1 MTLKKKTI
9 FLILIFFLFTN
20 FSYSKIDLRII
31 MKINNQI
38 VTSYDIEKESNY
50 LLALNPKLN
59 EINKNDLLKIAKKS
73 MVKEMIRKSEILKYK
88 EINLDNPRN
97 KNILRNIM
105 LNLDFSNQ
113 LQFES
118 YLNDFD
124 ISIDDLRK
132 KIGIENEWKNLV
144 YSKYSTSIKI
154 DKENLINQIER
165 LSKEEFSIEYNLS
178 EIVFIKN
185 QNISL
190 KDQSKK
196 ILESIEINGFE
207 NTANLYSISDSS
219 KVGGKIGWVKKN
231 NLSLEINNELE
242 NLKVNSYSD
251 PIKIDNNY
259 LILKINDIKEI
270 TVKVDKQK
278 ELDKMIMIETSKQ
291 LDKFSNIFYNK
302 IKLNSVIREF

>member
-1 MTLKKKTI
+1 MNLNKKTI
-9 FLILIFFLFTN
+9 FLILIFFLSTN
-20 FSYSKIDLRII
+20 FSYSKIDLQIVI
-31 MKINNQI
+31 KINNQI

-59 EINKNDLLKIAKKS
+59 EINKNDLSKLAKKS
-73 MVKEMIRKSEILKYK
+73 MVKEMIKKSEILKYK

-97 KNILRNIM
+97 ENILRNIM

-113 LQFES
+113 LQFEN

-302 IKLNSVIREF
+302 IKLNSVISEF

>member
-1 MTLKKKTI
+1 MILNKKTI

-20 FSYSKIDLRII
+20 FSYSKIDLQII

-38 VTSYDIEKESNY
+38 VTSYDIEKESKY

-59 EINKNDLLKIAKKS
+59 EINKNDLFKLAKKS
-73 MVKEMIRKSEILKYK
+73 MIKEMIRKSEILKYK

-118 YLNDFD
+118 YLNDFN

-144 YSKYSTSIKI
+144 YSKYSQSVKI
-154 DKENLINQIER
+154 DKENLIKQIEKS
-165 LSKEEFSIEYNLS
+165 SKEEFSIEYNLS

-196 ILESIEINGFE
+196 ILDSIEINGFE

-219 KVGGKIGWVKKN
+219 KIGGKIGWIKK
-231 NLSLEINNELE
+231 II
-242 NLKVNSYSD
+242 YH
-251 PIKIDNNY
+251 
-259 LILKINDIKEI
+259 
-270 TVKVDKQK
+270 
-278 ELDKMIMIETSKQ
+278 SK
-291 LDKFSNIFYNK
+291 
-302 IKLNSVIREF
+302 

>member
-50 LLALNPKLN
+50 LLALNPRLN
-59 EINKNDLLKIAKKS
+59 EINKNDLLKLAKKS

-105 LNLDFSNQ
+105 LNLNFSNQ

-242 NLKVNSYSD
+242 NLKVNSYSN

-302 IKLNSVIREF
+302 IKLNSVISEF

>member
-1 MTLKKKTI
+1 MILNKKTI

-20 FSYSKIDLRII
+20 FSYSKIDLKII

-59 EINKNDLLKIAKKS
+59 EINKNDLLKLAKKS

-97 KNILRNIM
+97 ENILRNIM

-113 LQFES
+113 QHFES

-154 DKENLINQIER
+154 DKENLINQIEK

-259 LILKINDIKEI
+259 LILMINDIKEI

-278 ELDKMIMIETSKQ
+278 ELDKMVMIETSKQ

-302 IKLNSVIREF
+302 IKLNSVISEF

>member
-1 MTLKKKTI
+1 MILNKKTI
-9 FLILIFFLFTN
+9 FLILIFFLFSN
-20 FSYSKIDLRII
+20 FSYSKIDLQII

-59 EINKNDLLKIAKKS
+59 EINKNDLLKLAKKS
-73 MVKEMIRKSEILKYK
+73 MIKEMIRKSEILKYK
-88 EINLDNPRN
+88 EINLDNNQN
-97 KNILRNIM
+97 KNFLRNIM
-105 LNLDFSNQ
+105 INLDFSNQ

-118 YLNDFD
+118 YLNDFNV
-124 ISIDDLRK
+124 SIDDLRK

-144 YSKYSTSIKI
+144 YSKYSQSVKI
-154 DKENLINQIER
+154 DKENLINQIEKS
-165 LSKEEFSIEYNLS
+165 SKEEFSIEYNLS

-185 QNISL
+185 QNISF

-207 NTANLYSISDSS
+207 NTANLYSISNSS

-231 NLSLEINNELE
+231 NLSLEINRELE
-242 NLKVNSYSD
+242 GLKINSYSD

-270 TVKVDKQK
+270 AVKIDKEK

-302 IKLNSVIREF
+302 IKLNSVISEF

>member
-1 MTLKKKTI
+1 MIFNKKTI
-9 FLILIFFLFTN
+9 FLILIFFLFSN
-20 FSYSKIDLRII
+20 FSYSKIDLQII

-38 VTSYDIEKESNY
+38 VTSYDIEKERNY

-59 EINKNDLLKIAKKS
+59 EINKNDLLKLAKKS
-73 MVKEMIRKSEILKYK
+73 IIKEMIRKSEILKYK
-88 EINLDNPRN
+88 EINFDNPQN
-97 KNILRNIM
+97 KNVLRNIM

-124 ISIDDLRK
+124 ISIGDLRK
-132 KIGIENEWKNLV
+132 KIEIENEWKNLV
-144 YSKYSTSIKI
+144 YSKYSTSVKI
-154 DKENLINQIER
+154 DKENLINQIEKS
-165 LSKEEFSIEYNLS
+165 SKEEFSIEYDLS
-178 EIVFIKN
+178 EIVFTEN

-190 KDQSKK
+190 RDQSKK

-242 NLKVNSYSD
+242 NLKINSYSD

-302 IKLNSVIREF
+302 IKLNSVISEF

>member
-50 LLALNPKLN
+50 LLALNPRLN
-59 EINKNDLLKIAKKS
+59 EINKNDLLKLAKKS

-88 EINLDNPRN
+88 EINLNNPRN

-105 LNLDFSNQ
+105 LNLNFSNQ

-144 YSKYSTSIKI
+144 YSKYSKSIKI
-154 DKENLINQIER
+154 DKENLINQIEK

-242 NLKVNSYSD
+242 NLKVNSYSN

>member
-1 MTLKKKTI
+1 MILNKKTI

-20 FSYSKIDLRII
+20 FSYSKIDLKII

-97 KNILRNIM
+97 ENILRNIM

-113 LQFES
+113 QQFES

>member
-1 MTLKKKTI
+1 MILNKKTI

-20 FSYSKIDLRII
+20 FSYSKIDLKII

-97 KNILRNIM
+97 ENILRNIM

-113 LQFES
+113 QQFES

-154 DKENLINQIER
+154 DKDNLINR
-165 LSKEEFSIEYNLS
+165 
-178 EIVFIKN
+178 
-185 QNISL
+185 
-190 KDQSKK
+190 
-196 ILESIEINGFE
+196 
-207 NTANLYSISDSS
+207 
-219 KVGGKIGWVKKN
+219 
-231 NLSLEINNELE
+231 
-242 NLKVNSYSD
+242 SYLM
-251 PIKIDNNY
+251 Y
-259 LILKINDIKEI
+259 Y
-270 TVKVDKQK
+270 V
-278 ELDKMIMIETSKQ
+278 
-291 LDKFSNIFYNK
+291 
-302 IKLNSVIREF
+302 

>member
-1 MTLKKKTI
+1 MILKKKI
-9 FLILIFFLFTN
+9 IVLILTFFLFSN
-20 FSYSKIDLRII
+20 FSYSKINLQII
-31 MKINNQI
+31 MKINDQI
-38 VTSYDIEKESNY
+38 VTTYDLEKEINY
-50 LLALNPKLN
+50 LLALNPKLS
-59 EINKNDLLKIAKKS
+59 EISKNDLFKLAKRS
-73 MVKEMIRKSEILKYK
+73 MIKETVRKSEILKYK
-88 EINLDNPRN
+88 EIDLDNPRN

-118 YLNDFD
+118 YLNNFN
-124 ISIDDLRK
+124 ISIDDLRN

-144 YSKYSTSIKI
+144 YSKYSQSIKI
-154 DKENLINQIER
+154 DKENLINQIEKS
-165 LSKEEFSIEYNLS
+165 SKEEFSIEYNLS
-178 EIVFIKN
+178 EIVFINN

-231 NLSLEINNELE
+231 NLSLEINRELE
-242 NLKVNSYSD
+242 NLKINSYSN

-270 TVKVDKQK
+270 TVKIDKQK

-302 IKLNSVIREF
+302 IKLNSVISEF

>member
-1 MTLKKKTI
+1 MILNKKNI

-20 FSYSKIDLRII
+20 FSYSKIDLQII

-50 LLALNPKLN
+50 LLALNPKLK
-59 EINKNDLLKIAKKS
+59 EINKKDLLELAKKS
-73 MVKEMIRKSEILKYK
+73 MIKEMIIKSEILKYK
-88 EINLDNPRN
+88 EINLDNPQTQ
-97 KNILRNIM
+97 NILRNIM

-118 YLNDFD
+118 HLNDFD

-132 KIGIENEWKNLV
+132 KIGLENEWKNLV
-144 YSKYSTSIKI
+144 YSKYSTSVKI

-165 LSKEEFSIEYNLS
+165 SSKEEFSIEYNLS

-185 QNISL
+185 KNISL
-190 KDQSKK
+190 KDQSKE
-196 ILESIEINGFE
+196 IFESIKINGFE
-207 NTANLYSISDSS
+207 NTANLYSISDTS

-231 NLSLEINNELE
+231 NLSLEINRELE
-242 NLKVNSYSD
+242 NLKVNSHSD

-259 LILKINDIKEI
+259 LILKINDIKQI
-270 TVKVDKQK
+270 TVKIDKQK

-291 LDKFSNIFYNK
+291 LDKFSYIFYNK
-302 IKLNSVIREF
+302 IKLNSVISEF

>member
-1 MTLKKKTI
+1 MIFNKKTI
-9 FLILIFFLFTN
+9 FLILVFFLFSN
-20 FSYSKIDLRII
+20 FSYSKIDLHII

-50 LLALNPKLN
+50 LLALNPKLK
-59 EINKNDLLKIAKKS
+59 EINKNDLLKLAKKS
-73 MVKEMIRKSEILKYK
+73 MIKEMIRKSEILKYK
-88 EINLDNPRN
+88 EIDFDNHRN
-97 KNILRNIM
+97 ENILRNIM

-118 YLNDFD
+118 YLNNFD
-124 ISIDDLRK
+124 ISIDDLKK

-144 YSKYSTSIKI
+144 YSKYSTSVKV
-154 DKENLINQIER
+154 DKENLMNQIER
-165 LSKEEFSIEYNLS
+165 SSKKEFSIEYNLS
-178 EIVFIKN
+178 EIVF
-185 QNISL
+185 L

-231 NLSLEINNELE
+231 NLSSEINRELE
-242 NLKVNSYSD
+242 NLKINSYSS

-270 TVKVDKQK
+270 RVKIDKQK

-291 LDKFSNIFYNK
+291 LDKFSNILYNK
-302 IKLNSVIREF
+302 IKLNSVISEF

>member
-59 EINKNDLLKIAKKS
+59 EINKNDLLKLAKKS

-105 LNLDFSNQ
+105 LNLNFSNQ

-124 ISIDDLRK
+124 ISIADLRK

-144 YSKYSTSIKI
+144 YSKYSKSIKI
-154 DKENLINQIER
+154 DKENLINQIEK

-278 ELDKMIMIETSKQ
+278 ELDKMVMIETSKQ

-302 IKLNSVIREF
+302 IKLNSVISEF

>member
-1 MTLKKKTI
+1 MILNKKTI

-20 FSYSKIDLRII
+20 FSYSKIDLKII

-59 EINKNDLLKIAKKS
+59 EINKNDLLKLAKKS

-97 KNILRNIM
+97 ENILRNIM

-113 LQFES
+113 QQFES

-278 ELDKMIMIETSKQ
+278 ELDKMVMIETSKQ

-302 IKLNSVIREF
+302 IKLNSVISEF

>member
-144 YSKYSTSIKI
+144 YSKYSKSIKI
-154 DKENLINQIER
+154 DKENLINQIEK

-242 NLKVNSYSD
+242 NLKVNSYSN

>member
-1 MTLKKKTI
+1 MILNRKTI

-20 FSYSKIDLRII
+20 FSYSKIDLQII

-59 EINKNDLLKIAKKS
+59 EINKNDLLKLAKKS

-88 EINLDNPRN
+88 EIDLDNPQN
-97 KNILRNIM
+97 ENILRNIM
-105 LNLDFSNQ
+105 LNLNFSNQ

-118 YLNDFD
+118 YLSDFK
-124 ISIDDLRK
+124 ISIDDLKK
-132 KIGIENEWKNLV
+132 KIGMENEWKNLV

-154 DKENLINQIER
+154 DKENLMNQIER
-165 LSKEEFSIEYNLS
+165 SSKEEFSVEYNLS

-231 NLSLEINNELE
+231 NLSLEINRELQ
-242 NLKVNSYSD
+242 NLEINSYSD

-270 TVKVDKQK
+270 TVKIDKEK
-278 ELDKMIMIETSKQ
+278 KLDKMIMIETSKQ

-302 IKLNSVIREF
+302 IKLNSVISEF

>member
-1 MTLKKKTI
+1 M
-9 FLILIFFLFTN
+9 
-20 FSYSKIDLRII
+20 
-31 MKINNQI
+31 
-38 VTSYDIEKESNY
+38 
-50 LLALNPKLN
+50 
-59 EINKNDLLKIAKKS
+59 
-73 MVKEMIRKSEILKYK
+73 
-88 EINLDNPRN
+88 
-97 KNILRNIM
+97 
-105 LNLDFSNQ
+105 
-113 LQFES
+113 
-118 YLNDFD
+118 
-124 ISIDDLRK
+124 
-132 KIGIENEWKNLV
+132 
-144 YSKYSTSIKI
+144 
-154 DKENLINQIER
+154 INQIER

-278 ELDKMIMIETSKQ
+278 ELDKMVMIETSKQ

-302 IKLNSVIREF
+302 IKLNSVISEF

>member
-1 MTLKKKTI
+1 MILNKKTI

-20 FSYSKIDLRII
+20 FSYSKIDLKII

-97 KNILRNIM
+97 ENILRNIM

-113 LQFES
+113 QHFES

-278 ELDKMIMIETSKQ
+278 ELDKMFMIETSKH
-291 LDKFSNIFYNK
+291 K
-302 IKLNSVIREF
+302 INL

>member
-1 MTLKKKTI
+1 MILNKKTI

-20 FSYSKIDLRII
+20 FSYSKIDLKII

-97 KNILRNIM
+97 ENILRNIM

-113 LQFES
+113 LQFEN

>member
-1 MTLKKKTI
+1 MILNKKTI

-20 FSYSKIDLRII
+20 FSYSKIDLKII

-97 KNILRNIM
+97 ENILRNIM

-113 LQFES
+113 QQFES

-231 NLSLEINNELE
+231 NLSSEINNELE

-259 LILKINDIKEI
+259 LILMINDIKEI

-278 ELDKMIMIETSKQ
+278 ELDKMVMIETSKQ

-302 IKLNSVIREF
+302 IKLNSVISEF

>member
-1 MTLKKKTI
+1 MILNKKTI

-20 FSYSKIDLRII
+20 FSYSKIDLKII

-59 EINKNDLLKIAKKS
+59 EISENDLLKLAKKS
-73 MVKEMIRKSEILKYK
+73 MIKEMVRKSEILKYK
-88 EINLDNPRN
+88 EITL
-97 KNILRNIM
+97 KNDQIDSVLRNIIQ
-105 LNLDFSNQ
+105 NLEFSNQ
-113 LQFES
+113 YQFEN
-118 YLNDFD
+118 YLKDFD

-154 DKENLINQIER
+154 DKDNLINKIEKS
-165 LSKEEFSIEYNLS
+165 SKEERSVEYNLS
-178 EIVFIKN
+178 EIVFIKK
-185 QNISL
+185 QNVSL
-190 KDQSKK
+190 KDQSKE

-207 NTANLYSISDSS
+207 NTANIYSVSDSS
-219 KVGGKIGWVKKN
+219 KIGGKIGWVKKN
-231 NLSLEINNELE
+231 NLSLEINRGLD
-242 NLKVNSYSD
+242 NLKINAHSD
-251 PIKIDNNY
+251 PIKIGNNY

-270 TVKVDKQK
+270 TLKIDKQK
-278 ELDKMIMIETSKQ
+278 ELNRMIMIETSKQ

-302 IKLNSVIREF
+302 IKLNSVISEL